1 MRRRS
6 AIATAVTL
14 RIGRRAFRVSS
25 LAEASA
31 RYAEERNR
39 SGLGASRF
47 REGRVVTA
55 EGEVL
60 RVSYNGRV
68 WRGEWPTAK
77 LLFDP
82 SAATEI
88 PTI

>member
-1 MRRRS
+1 MPSSS
-6 AIATAVTL
+6 ATPPALTL
-14 RIGRRAFRVSS
+14 RIGRRVFHVSS

-47 REGRVVTA
+47 REGLVVTA
-55 EGEVL
+55 EGEAL

-68 WRGEWPTAK
+68 WRGDWPAAE
-77 LLFDP
+77 LVFEPGAARSDP
-82 SAATEI
+82 RT
-88 PTI
+88 

>member
-1 MRRRS
+1 M
-6 AIATAVTL
+6 
-14 RIGRRAFRVSS
+14 FRVSS

-31 RYAEERNR
+31 RYAKERDR

-47 REGRVVTA
+47 CEGRVVTA

-68 WRGEWPTAK
+68 WRGVWPDAE
-77 LLFDP
+77 LVSEPGVASGGSWL
-82 SAATEI
+82 
-88 PTI
+88 